1 MSAELIFT
9 IFYLLISFG
18 IVYPPEEFIS
28 AGFTIGNWFGKL
40 LGSEDENFI
49 RFHIKKSMLNLVV
62 YSCLPIIYVALL
74 YLLGFVDEISS
85 LFIGPSI
92 SWQIFATFSIVAPLL
107 ALLEIHRWS
116 NNNFQNH
123 PIVRNLTKCCN
134 NNTTWEVVAAD
145 VENEYRRLEIVTVK
159 TNPMTKAV
167 VTENWIIKVTLL
179 NMFLAHQSDATVKLL
194 EVNTFDLSH
203 INANITQFCN
213 IEVQSARVGSFIIR
227 INALDFRNLKDK
239 LSRRMQLV
247 LPNSFSKSIT
257 EQFMEVFR
265 ETVNENPRYSTNM
278 ELDQCLGCLQARPG
292 IKIQKQCPDEGI
304 HPMEQ
309 KCTDCFCRPMWCL
322 DCLTKWF
329 VSRQDKDEQNRWLS
343 KKCTCPMCRATFCV
357 LDVCLLEQPQE

>member
-74 YLLGFVDEISS
+74 YLLGFVDE
-85 LFIGPSI
+85 
-92 SWQIFATFSIVAPLL
+92 
-107 ALLEIHRWS
+107 
-116 NNNFQNH
+116 
-123 PIVRNLTKCCN
+123 
-134 NNTTWEVVAAD
+134 
-145 VENEYRRLEIVTVK
+145 
-159 TNPMTKAV
+159 
-167 VTENWIIKVTLL
+167 
-179 NMFLAHQSDATVKLL
+179 
-194 EVNTFDLSH
+194 
-203 INANITQFCN
+203 
-213 IEVQSARVGSFIIR
+213 
-227 INALDFRNLKDK
+227 
-239 LSRRMQLV
+239 
-247 LPNSFSKSIT
+247 
-257 EQFMEVFR
+257 
-265 ETVNENPRYSTNM
+265 